1 MTKPVLATL
10 ERAHLRGDDQLPVGV
25 DARALLRQQLVLHP
39 VWQPITCPQHIQ
51 PHIDLRQCTDG
62 HPHLGATA
70 VAWGATEITD
80 EPTQI
85 GWWRHSK
92 SAGGSRC
99 GLYLGVDL
107 VDILPAR
114 PTCHASPRKS
124 NDNDNGGGG
133 DGDSDDAAIPAS
145 SQPASHS
152 ILASQRAG
160 STQAARCEASPLRA

>member
-1 MTKPVLATL
+1 MTKTVLANL

-51 PHIDLRQCTDG
+51 PHIDLRQYTDG
-62 HPHLGATA
+62 QPHLGAT
-70 VAWGATEITD
+70 ESTD

-85 GWWRHSK
+85 GWWRLSK
-92 SAGGSRC
+92 SVGSSRC

-114 PTCHASPRKS
+114 STCHASPRTS

-133 DGDSDDAAIPAS
+133 DGDSDDAAIPAG
-145 SQPASHS
+145 Q
-152 ILASQRAG
+152 
-160 STQAARCEASPLRA
+160 